1 VILSLSVLGLVLGA
15 PQLTGKAQAV
25 PNPSPSPTPS
35 PAASAK
41 PAPRPAAAPAAPAA
55 TKTTFASVLAG
66 KLPSG
71 RTVEFPAVL
80 LPATAVQTI
89 SAGKTRYFVL
99 AVAKDSA
106 YMRGI
111 AAEAEKL
118 GPMLEKAKE
127 LPALV
132 ASDEKY
138 RALFKE
144 VDAALTAAM
153 GTDKLSRTADVPPEE
168 AIVVEVSG
176 MESLKG
182 VYTWESVKDPL
193 FTFSPPPPLTSVADR
208 FGSIRLPFPEVAT
221 RQALVNLVQGR
232 PPDLGK
238 SLPDFPDNPK
248 LADERELESFNA
260 AVEVYNNELK
270 RRRAYSAQ
278 RTAEDV
284 RVMLARFERILAY
297 PEQPVVATVGP
308 KVEIASDTYTKIHGR
323 SPSVFVRERGRAPAT
338 FTGRYF
344 ATTDMLVFSYPPGA
358 TVSLGGQE
366 MGTTPYVARGVAVGT
381 TLPLSLTL
389 AGHRVKEVSEAVA
402 AQASGV
408 KRLDYGLEA
417 EEAPP
422 TRLMTDDEAKRVFTA
437 DFKPARPFRV
447 HVFTPGERPAEK
459 GKKPKIDKKDKKF
472 VEWAEELRGLVAVRA
487 LWFQAAATAEEADI
501 SFRLMPNTAG
511 QSPEAVLHTRVRAGG
526 ETTTSEAPHS
536 FSSEKD
542 GAGRVLVRVAER
554 LKSCC
559 WTRML
564 AADAAP

>member
-1 VILSLSVLGLVLGA
+1 VILSLSVLGLVLAA

-25 PNPSPSPTPS
+25 PTASPSPTPA

-41 PAPRPAAAPAAPAA
+41 PAPRPAAAPAAPTA
-55 TKTTFASVLAG
+55 TKTTFGAVLAG
-66 KLPSG
+66 KLPAG

-80 LPATAVQTI
+80 LPSTAVQTI

-99 AVAKDSA
+99 AVQKDSA

-111 AAEAEKL
+111 AAEAAKL

-176 MESLKG
+176 MESLKN

-193 FTFSPPPPLTSVADR
+193 FTWSPPPPVTSFAG
-208 FGSIRLPFPEVAT
+208 FGSVRLPFPEAAT
-221 RQALVNLVQGR
+221 RRALVNLVQGR
-232 PPDLGK
+232 PPDLAQ

-260 AVEVYNNELK
+260 AVEMYNNELK

-308 KVEIASDTYTKIHGR
+308 KVEIADNTYAKIHGR
-323 SPSVFVRERGRAPAT
+323 SPSVFVRERGRTPAT
-338 FTGRYF
+338 FTARYF

-358 TVSLGGQE
+358 TVTLGGQE
-366 MGTTPYVARGVAVGT
+366 VGTTPYVARGVAVGT

-389 AGHRVKEVSEAVA
+389 AGHRVKEASEAVA

-417 EEAPP
+417 EQAPP
-422 TRLMTDDEAKRVFTA
+422 TRLMTDDEAKRVFAA
-437 DFKPARPFRV
+437 DFKPARPFSV

-459 GKKPKIDKKDKKF
+459 GKKPKVDKKDKKF

-487 LWFQAAATAEEADI
+487 LWFKAAATAEEADI
-501 SFRLMPNTAG
+501 SFRLMPNPAG

-526 ETTTSEAPHS
+526 ETTTSEAPLS
-536 FSSEKD
+536 FYSEKD
-542 GAGRVLVRVAER
+542 RAGRALLRVAER
-554 LKSCC
+554 LKNCC
-559 WTRML
+559 WAEML